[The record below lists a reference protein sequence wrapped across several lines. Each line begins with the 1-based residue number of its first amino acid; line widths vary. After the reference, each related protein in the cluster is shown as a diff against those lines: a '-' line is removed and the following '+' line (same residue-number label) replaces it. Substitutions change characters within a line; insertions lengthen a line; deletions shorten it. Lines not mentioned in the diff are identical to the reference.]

1 MNTPLDFFSKATLIN
16 CILALMGLNMLAQ
29 TSATTSGKSP
39 YKNTYV
45 KNVFVTENEFRKA
58 QLDIIAP
65 PSFEKAKEILPV
77 PFWKGHDLAIEMYWK
92 AWELAFKNI
101 KDPVKESGFLNSYI
115 DTAYNGNLFMWDSNF
130 ITLFARYGSRAF
142 PFQKTLNNFN
152 DTFGDELYY
161 LEDRP
166 METDDNPNKVLGTDE
181 VIFMP
186 NNIQMDLSVVK
197 YGEIRVKIVFRNT
210 IPLVPDRTC
219 FPGVRWNILN
229 NLGSGKGC
237 ISPFLYWWLITSGLN

>member
-142 PFQKTLNNFN
+142 PFQKTLNNFYAKQHP
-152 DTFGDELYY
+152 DGFIC
-161 LEDRP
+161 R
-166 METDDNPNKVLGTDE
+166 
-181 VIFMP
+181 
-186 NNIQMDLSVVK
+186 
-197 YGEIRVKIVFRNT
+197 EI
-210 IPLVPDRTC
+210 
-219 FPGVRWNILN
+219 
-229 NLGSGKGC
+229 
-237 ISPFLYWWLITSGLN
+237 